1 MKRNIIYIVCG
12 IVLLYLIVCWI
23 DIASHNN
30 SSQKY
35 GKWNIIYLMFNKE
48 DKTEDDITT
57 SEYPTETVTTEATT
71 EEVTTEVTTV
81 AKKAVTTEQTTV
93 TTTEATTEITTEE
106 VTTTEYTT
114 ESTTE
119 EVTTTERQTEEPT
132 TIVATST
139 DASVDDYELWL
150 LAHLING
157 EAGASWCSDTTRYYV
172 GSVVLNRVNHPDFPD
187 TIAGVIWQSGQYACT
202 WDGNYDL
209 TPSDRCY
216 EIARDLL
223 QNGSWLPS
231 DVVFQANFSQG
242 SGVYDY
248 IDGVYFCYR

>member
-1 MKRNIIYIVCG
+1 MKIKKAVIIISFILCA
-12 IVLLYLIVCWI
+12 YLIACWI
-23 DIASHNN
+23 DVIAHNN
-30 SSQKY
+30 SDYKY
-35 GKWNIIYLMFNKE
+35 GKWNVISLVWGKE
-48 DKTEDDITT
+48 EQ
-57 SEYPTETVTTEATT
+57 TT
-71 EEVTTEVTTV
+71 EEVTTEITTETTT
-81 AKKAVTTEQTTV
+81 AEVTTECTTV
-93 TTTEATTEITTEE
+93 TTTQATTEVTTEITTTEE
-106 VTTTEYTT
+106 TTTEEETT
-114 ESTTE
+114 EYLTERVVEIITEAPTTE
-119 EVTTTERQTEEPT
+119 VVIIATPNDSERIYNSEEVEM
-132 TIVATST
+132 
-139 DASVDDYELWL
+139 

-157 EAGASWCSDTTRYYV
+157 EAGANWCCDTTRYYV

-187 TIAGVIWQSGQYACT
+187 TIEGVIYQSGQYACT

-223 QNGSWLPS
+223 ENGSWLPA